1 MAKKDYSGKLEPIKG
16 IKPIDDIVDDDY
28 VSPTPSSHST
38 YDEYEDPM
46 SEFLRSANELEDFA
60 RMFSLGSH
68 TVGEKIKK
76 FNRELTGL
84 REGVE
89 RGLGDI
95 GSVYGLPDA
104 MAEYDPLDDYSYY
117 GSGAGSTSFGG
128 SGYTGTSSGGT
139 AERDDLLDDIDDF
152 MKKQKQKQ
160 KRAERAKKFKKAISS
175 IGKGLVKT
183 VKTVAKVSM
192 FTLGKLI
199 GGMGYVINKI
209 GKGMVKVAG
218 LVKPKGSE
226 KDEKAKKT
234 KKGLFGRKKE
244 ERINNKEYAASN
256 VNRTIP

>member
-1 MAKKDYSGKLEPIKG
+1 MAKKNNGGVEVN
-16 IKPIDDIVDDDY
+16 DIEDILRDDY

-38 YDEYEDPM
+38 YDEYENPM
-46 SEFLRSANELEDFA
+46 SEFLRSAKELEDFA
-60 RMFSLGSH
+60 NMFGVASR
-68 TVGEKIKK
+68 TVGGKIKE

-89 RGLGDI
+89 RGFDDI

-104 MAEYDPLDDYSYY
+104 MAEYYDDLLDGYSYY

-128 SGYTGTSSGGT
+128 SGYSGTSSGRVGKKDD
-139 AERDDLLDDIDDF
+139 AE
-152 MKKQKQKQ
+152 KKQ

-244 ERINNKEYAASN
+244 EDLDYEM
-256 VNRTIP
+256 

>member
-1 MAKKDYSGKLEPIKG
+1 MAKKNNGRVG
-16 IKPIDDIVDDDY
+16 VKPIDDIVDDDW

-38 YDEYEDPM
+38 DDEYENPM
-46 SEFLRSANELEDFA
+46 SEFLRSAKELEDFA
-60 RMFSLGSH
+60 NMFGVASR
-68 TVGEKIKK
+68 TVGGKIKE

-89 RGLGDI
+89 RGFDDI

-104 MAEYDPLDDYSYY
+104 MAEYDPWDDYSYY

-128 SGYTGTSSGGT
+128 SGYSGTSSGRVGKK
-139 AERDDLLDDIDDF
+139 EIDDAE
-152 MKKQKQKQ
+152 KKQ

-199 GGMGYVINKI
+199 GGIGYVINKI

-244 ERINNKEYAASN
+244 DLDYEM
-256 VNRTIP
+256 

>member
-1 MAKKDYSGKLEPIKG
+1 MAKKNNGRVG
-16 IKPIDDIVDDDY
+16 VKPIDDIVDDDW

-38 YDEYEDPM
+38 DDEYENPM

-60 RMFSLGSH
+60 RMFSLGSR
-68 TVGEKIKK
+68 TVGGKLKEFHRK
-76 FNRELTGL
+76 LTDLG
-84 REGVE
+84 EGVE
-89 RGLGDI
+89 RGFDDI

-104 MAEYDPLDDYSYY
+104 MAEYDPWDDYSYY

-128 SGYTGTSSGGT
+128 SGYSGTSSGRVGKKDD
-139 AERDDLLDDIDDF
+139 AE
-152 MKKQKQKQ
+152 KKQ

-244 ERINNKEYAASN
+244 DLDYEM
-256 VNRTIP
+256 

>member
-1 MAKKDYSGKLEPIKG
+1 MAKKNNGRVG
-16 IKPIDDIVDDDY
+16 VKPIDDIVDDDW

-38 YDEYEDPM
+38 YDENPM

-68 TVGEKIKK
+68 TVGEKIKE
-76 FNRELTGL
+76 FNGELTKL
-84 REGVE
+84 RKGAE
-89 RGLGDI
+89 RGFDDI
-95 GSVYGLPDA
+95 GSVYGLPGA
-104 MAEYDPLDDYSYY
+104 MAEYYDDPLDGYSYY

-128 SGYTGTSSGGT
+128 SGYSGTSSGRVGKKDD
-139 AERDDLLDDIDDF
+139 AE
-152 MKKQKQKQ
+152 KKQ

-244 ERINNKEYAASN
+244 DLDYEM
-256 VNRTIP
+256 

>member
-1 MAKKDYSGKLEPIKG
+1 MAKKNNDGEVEVN
-16 IKPIDDIVDDDY
+16 DIEDILGDWD
-28 VSPTPSSHST
+28 SPAPSSHST

-60 RMFSLGSH
+60 RMFSLGSR
-68 TVGEKIKK
+68 TVGGKLKK
-76 FNRELTGL
+76 FNGALTGL
-84 REGVE
+84 RDSVE
-89 RGLGDI
+89 RGFDDL
-95 GSVYGLPDA
+95 GSVYGLPGA
-104 MAEYDPLDDYSYY
+104 MAEYDPWDDYSYY

-128 SGYTGTSSGGT
+128 SGYSGTSSGGT

-160 KRAERAKKFKKAISS
+160 KRAEGAEKFKKAMSS

-199 GGMGYVINKI
+199 GGIGYVINKI

-226 KDEKAKKT
+226 KDEKKT

-244 ERINNKEYAASN
+244 EDLDYEM
-256 VNRTIP
+256 

>member
-1 MAKKDYSGKLEPIKG
+1 MAKK
-16 IKPIDDIVDDDY
+16 
-28 VSPTPSSHST
+28 TSSHST
-38 YDEYEDPM
+38 YDENPM

-68 TVGEKIKK
+68 TVGGKLKK

-89 RGLGDI
+89 RGFDDI

-104 MAEYDPLDDYSYY
+104 MAEYYDDPLDGYSYY

-128 SGYTGTSSGGT
+128 SGYTGTSSGRVGKK
-139 AERDDLLDDIDDF
+139 EIDDAE
-152 MKKQKQKQ
+152 KKQ

-244 ERINNKEYAASN
+244 DLDYEM
-256 VNRTIP
+256 

>member
-1 MAKKDYSGKLEPIKG
+1 MAKKDYPGKLEPIKG
-16 IKPIDDIVDDDY
+16 IKPIDDIVDDDW
-28 VSPTPSSHST
+28 VGPTPSSHST
-38 YDEYEDPM
+38 YDENPM

-60 RMFSLGSH
+60 RMFSLGSR
-68 TVGEKIKK
+68 TVGGKLKEFNGKLKK
-76 FNRELTGL
+76 LS
-84 REGVE
+84 EGVE
-89 RGLGDI
+89 RGFDDI

-104 MAEYDPLDDYSYY
+104 MAEYDPWDNYSYY

-128 SGYTGTSSGGT
+128 SGYSGTSSGRVGKK
-139 AERDDLLDDIDDF
+139 EIDDAE
-152 MKKQKQKQ
+152 KKQ

-244 ERINNKEYAASN
+244 DLDYEM
-256 VNRTIP
+256 